1 MISLI
6 VFIVLFFSNSCR
18 ANKYPD
24 WYNNKPDDNKLYI
37 YSIGEGDSESEAIR
51 NALDNIIKMDDIY
64 VENIHINFP
73 DYNLLKNEKY
83 LDKYY
88 ILLNVKRNELFNL
101 QMENLKI
108 INDTIEHVYAD
119 LPQNPFEK
127 ISQINL
133 LKNLI
138 EEAKEK
144 INIAK
149 KINNFDDKKIIKRY
163 NYISNNIN
171 KNVLD
176 VRLVINN
183 DDLLINKD
191 VILAILQN
199 NNIKINDNSNN
210 ILLVDLENKNKK
222 IHNTFVVNTKI
233 MFKIIDVDGN
243 VIKYIYKNYMSN
255 SNKSFQIPYN
265 ENFNLILKDLDTIFG
280 ELIK

>member
-37 YSIGEGDSESEAIR
+37 YSIGEGDNESEAIR

-108 INDTIEHVYAD
+108 INDAIEHVYAD
-119 LPQNPFEK
+119 LPQNSFEK

-144 INIAK
+144 INITK

-163 NYISNNIN
+163 NYISNSIN

-176 VRLVINN
+176 ARIVINN

-191 VILAILQN
+191 IILAILQN

-233 MFKIIDVDGN
+233 VFKVLDLDGN
-243 VIKYIYKNYMSN
+243 VVKYNYKNYVSS
-255 SNKSFQIPYN
+255 SNKSFEKSYD
-265 ENFNLILKDLDTIFG
+265 ENLVLVLKDLESVF
-280 ELIK
+280 EKLLN

>member
-1 MISLI
+1 MF
-6 VFIVLFFSNSCR
+6 FILFILLFFSGNCIAS
-18 ANKYPD
+18 NYPY
-24 WYNNKPDDNKLYI
+24 WYEHKPENNKLYI
-37 YSIGEGDSESEAIR
+37 YSVGEGKDEPEAIR
-51 NALDNIIKMDDIY
+51 NALDNIINVDDIY

-191 VILAILQN
+191 IILAILQN

-210 ILLVDLENKNKK
+210 ILFVDLENKNKK

-233 MFKIIDVDGN
+233 IFKIIDVDGN